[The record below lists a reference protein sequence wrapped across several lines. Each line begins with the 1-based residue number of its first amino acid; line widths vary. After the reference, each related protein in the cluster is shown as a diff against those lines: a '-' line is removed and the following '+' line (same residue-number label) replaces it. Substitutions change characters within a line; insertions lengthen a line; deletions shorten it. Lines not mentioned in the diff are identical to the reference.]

1 MSELPPITQEPI
13 IHVDMTP
20 NNDLPAR
27 ILRAYLE
34 NCNCKWEVSGLSESA
49 RLIYDKMNEAQE
61 ERKEILE
68 TAIRRL
74 NPQCTCSRCTGI
86 PDVYSCED

>member
-34 NCNCKWEVSGLSESA
+34 NCNCKWEVWSFGKRASYL
-49 RLIYDKMNEAQE
+49 
-61 ERKEILE
+61 
-68 TAIRRL
+68 
-74 NPQCTCSRCTGI
+74 
-86 PDVYSCED
+86 